1 MSHFFYTFSTMTE
14 QKLTEKKTH
23 KYSALN
29 YTLYLLSKRDY
40 TEKQLRSKLKLK
52 EYEAVEIDEAITKAQ
67 EHNWQS
73 DERFCISF
81 IRYRSQQG
89 IGPRRL
95 TQELKMKGV
104 PEYLIADAMDEAEVE
119 EEIDFYKIAER
130 VFERKRPRVWDIKAK
145 QKMWRFMVSRG
156 FYQDHFSHLMEIDY
170 NDNDDEFDE

>member
-1 MSHFFYTFSTMTE
+1 M
-14 QKLTEKKTH
+14 
-23 KYSALN
+23 
-29 YTLYLLSKRDY
+29 
-40 TEKQLRSKLKLK
+40 
-52 EYEAVEIDEAITKAQ
+52 
-67 EHNWQS
+67 
-73 DERFCISF
+73 
-81 IRYRSQQG
+81 
-89 IGPRRL
+89 
-95 TQELKMKGV
+95 

>member
-1 MSHFFYTFSTMTE
+1 MTE

-95 TQELKMKGV
+95 TQELKIKGV

>member
-1 MSHFFYTFSTMTE
+1 MRQRCRIFYMTE
-14 QKLTEKKTH
+14 QKTTEKKQH

-29 YTLYLLSKRDY
+29 YVLYLLSKRDY
-40 TEKQLRSKLKLK
+40 SEKQLRSKLKMK
-52 EYEAVEIDEAITKAQ
+52 EYEAVEIDEAIAKAQ

-73 DERFCISF
+73 DERFCRAF

-95 TQELKMKGV
+95 KQELKMKGV
-104 PEYLIADAMDEAEVE
+104 AEYLISEAMDYAEEE
-119 EEIDFYKIAER
+119 EEIDFYEIAER

-170 NDNDDEFDE
+170 NDDDEFDE